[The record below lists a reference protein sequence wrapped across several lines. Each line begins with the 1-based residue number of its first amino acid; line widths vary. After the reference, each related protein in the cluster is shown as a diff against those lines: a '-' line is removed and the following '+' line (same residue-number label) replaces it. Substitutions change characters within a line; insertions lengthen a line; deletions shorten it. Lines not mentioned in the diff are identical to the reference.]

1 MRKKYNTLLV
11 ILSLLSLQ
19 TCNYASLSD
28 VNLLNFNV
36 NENLISMNYD
46 AINEFVL
53 FDIDANALIASV
65 VDKDFSLD
73 KDIDIESKK
82 RLRPKANILNG
93 FKVEDPHSKCV
104 EKVIQPKLKKHRF
117 KNVEVV
123 ADDSEN
129 LDIDKVENIKELTKK
144 RKSQKIAKA
153 KDDKRISWFS
163 FKRKNKTET
172 VANSNVDRTSEFT
185 NFGIIDDAVLSSANV
200 DIDLS
205 QPSKVSKTKE
215 NVVSHKVETH
225 QKNISKQEIKTTE
238 NSNIKKEEIIET
250 VSEPNVKEEQVVANS
265 EPVDTFKEQK
275 NVSEVSDA
283 KSNDSVNSFD
293 NDNFDIDL
301 DNNLPNKNI
310 KQKAE
315 KPVKVAKVHEEKVKP
330 VKVAKVHEEKVKSV
344 KVAKVHE
351 EKIKPVKVAKVKEQK
366 QQEFIN
372 VGLLNNAV
380 LSSAS
385 VDVDLTKSSTKK
397 VAKSEKVKPVKV
409 AKVHEERVK
418 PVKVAKV
425 REEKVKP
432 VKVAKVHEEK
442 VKPVKVAKV
451 HEERVKPVKV
461 AKVREEKVKPVKVA
475 KVKETKQQEFVN
487 MSLLNSAVLSSTST
501 NINLNK
507 PTVKSVKVAKVTEP
521 KVKPVKVA
529 KVVEPKVKPVK
540 VAKVVE
546 PKVKPVKVAKVAEP
560 KVKPVKVAKVTEPK
574 VKPVKVAKVHE
585 EKVKPVKVA
594 KVQEPKVKPEKY
606 IKPVNRTVYVP
617 DTQVNRIEVIETPAR
632 SSFELMQSRLPLT
645 RRPFDEDEI

>member
-93 FKVEDPHSKCV
+93 FKVEDSHSKCV

-265 EPVDTFKEQK
+265 EPVDTLKEEK

-330 VKVAKVHEEKVKSV
+330 VKVAKVHEEKVKPV
-344 KVAKVHE
+344 KVAKVTE
-351 EKIKPVKVAKVKEQK
+351 PKVKPVKVAKVKEQK

-385 VDVDLTKSSTKK
+385 VDVDLKKPSTKK

-409 AKVHEERVK
+409 VKVH
-418 PVKVAKV
+418 
-425 REEKVKP
+425 EEKVKP

-451 HEERVKPVKV
+451 YEEKVKPVKVAKVHEPKVKPVKVAKVQEERVKPVKV
-461 AKVREEKVKPVKVA
+461 AKVHEERVKPVKVA

-507 PTVKSVKVAKVTEP
+507 ST
-521 KVKPVKVA
+521 
-529 KVVEPKVKPVK
+529 
-540 VAKVVE
+540 
-546 PKVKPVKVAKVAEP
+546 
-560 KVKPVKVAKVTEPK
+560 VKPVKVAKVTEPK
-574 VKPVKVAKVHE
+574 VKPVKVAKV
-585 EKVKPVKVA
+585 A
-594 KVQEPKVKPEKY
+594 EPKVKPEKY

-617 DTQVNRIEVIETPAR
+617 DTQINRIEVIETPAR

>member
-36 NENLISMNYD
+36 NENIISMNYD

-265 EPVDTFKEQK
+265 EPVDTLKEQK

-315 KPVKVAKVHEEKVKP
+315 KPVKVAKVHEPK
-330 VKVAKVHEEKVKSV
+330 
-344 KVAKVHE
+344 
-351 EKIKPVKVAKVKEQK
+351 
-366 QQEFIN
+366 
-372 VGLLNNAV
+372 
-380 LSSAS
+380 
-385 VDVDLTKSSTKK
+385 T
-397 VAKSEKVKPVKV
+397 
-409 AKVHEERVK
+409 
-418 PVKVAKV
+418 
-425 REEKVKP
+425 
-432 VKVAKVHEEK
+432 
-442 VKPVKVAKV
+442 
-451 HEERVKPVKV
+451 
-461 AKVREEKVKPVKVA
+461 KPVKVA

-507 PTVKSVKVAKVTEP
+507 PTVKPVKVTKVTEP
-521 KVKPVKVA
+521 KV
-529 KVVEPKVKPVK
+529 
-540 VAKVVE
+540 
-546 PKVKPVKVAKVAEP
+546 
-560 KVKPVKVAKVTEPK
+560 
-574 VKPVKVAKVHE
+574 
-585 EKVKPVKVA
+585 
-594 KVQEPKVKPEKY
+594 
-606 IKPVNRTVYVP
+606 R
-617 DTQVNRIEVIETPAR
+617 
-632 SSFELMQSRLPLT
+632 
-645 RRPFDEDEI
+645 

>member
-28 VNLLNFNV
+28 INLLNFNV
-36 NENLISMNYD
+36 NENIISMNYD

-330 VKVAKVHEEKVKSV
+330 VKVAKVQEPKV
-344 KVAKVHE
+344 
-351 EKIKPVKVAKVKEQK
+351 KPVKVAKVKEQK

-409 AKVHEERVK
+409 AKVHEEKVK

-425 REEKVKP
+425 HEEKVKP

-451 HEERVKPVKV
+451 HEEKVKPVKV
-461 AKVREEKVKPVKVA
+461 AKVQEERVKPVKVA

-507 PTVKSVKVAKVTEP
+507 PTVKPVKVAKVTEPKVKPVKVAKVTEP

-540 VAKVVE
+540 VAKV
-546 PKVKPVKVAKVAEP
+546 AEL
-560 KVKPVKVAKVTEPK
+560 KVKPVKVAKVTEP
-574 VKPVKVAKVHE
+574 
-585 EKVKPVKVA
+585 KVKPVKVA

-617 DTQVNRIEVIETPAR
+617 DTQMNRIEVIETPAR

>member
-93 FKVEDPHSKCV
+93 FKVEDSHSKCV

-265 EPVDTFKEQK
+265 EPVDTLKEQK

-293 NDNFDIDL
+293 KDNFDIDL

-330 VKVAKVHEEKVKSV
+330 VKVV
-344 KVAKVHE
+344 
-351 EKIKPVKVAKVKEQK
+351 
-366 QQEFIN
+366 
-372 VGLLNNAV
+372 
-380 LSSAS
+380 
-385 VDVDLTKSSTKK
+385 
-397 VAKSEKVKPVKV
+397 
-409 AKVHEERVK
+409 
-418 PVKVAKV
+418 
-425 REEKVKP
+425 
-432 VKVAKVHEEK
+432 KVHEEK

-451 HEERVKPVKV
+451 
-461 AKVREEKVKPVKVA
+461 
-475 KVKETKQQEFVN
+475 Q
-487 MSLLNSAVLSSTST
+487 
-501 NINLNK
+501 
-507 PTVKSVKVAKVTEP
+507 
-521 KVKPVKVA
+521 
-529 KVVEPKVKPVK
+529 
-540 VAKVVE
+540 E

-560 KVKPVKVAKVTEPK
+560 KVKPVKVAKV
-574 VKPVKVAKVHE
+574 V
-585 EKVKPVKVA
+585 
-594 KVQEPKVKPEKY
+594 EPKVKPEKY

-617 DTQVNRIEVIETPAR
+617 ETQINRIEVIETPAR